1 MGKQYKG
8 AGFELS
14 FVFRATKQRGDQDG
28 QRDGKRDDKNT
39 SIRMTRTK
47 AVVTLAVLFLLA
59 SAAGTP
65 TFAAEDVEVK
75 TNDALAELAQQ
86 MISTEGVLENVTMNT
101 TGGVTDLT
109 PLSGLKHIK
118 NSGLYIQETSNL
130 VSLAPL
136 ENLEVVDDRLWIML
150 NGALTDISLPSLTE
164 VGFDLGILYNEAL
177 ANISL
182 PSLTEV
188 GMVLMI
194 DDNDGRTSFDFP
206 SLESGRIF
214 LLPDSLR
221 DWGYVAMDAEKAGT
235 DLSLPAFPEVVTVF
249 LVKVTTNEELAELAQ
264 QMISADGVLENFT
277 ISITGGVTD
286 LTPLSGLKHIKNGGL
301 EVTNATNLVSLAPL
315 ENLEVIDGNFTIGL
329 DKTLTEISLPS
340 LTEVGGTLGIMKNT
354 ALTAISLP
362 SLTEVGEH
370 LLITENAALTAISL
384 PSLTEVGGYLGI
396 YNNAALTAISLPWL
410 TEVGEH
416 LLITKNAALTDI
428 SLPLLTEVGGNLKI
442 AENAALTGI
451 SLPSLTE
458 VGGYLGISYNAALTD
473 LSLPLLTEVAKL
485 ILLKENDALASLDF
499 PSL

>member
-1 MGKQYKG
+1 MG
-8 AGFELS
+8 
-14 FVFRATKQRGDQDG
+14 RATKQRGDQDG

-39 SIRMTRTK
+39 STRMTRTK
-47 AVVTLAVLFLLA
+47 AVVTLALLFLLA

-75 TNDALAELAQQ
+75 TNDALAALAQQ
-86 MISTEGVLENVTMNT
+86 MISTEGVLENVAMNITGGVTNLTPLSGLKHIKNGNLTISGTSNLVSLAPLENLEVVDGDLYVEDNEALTKISLPSLTEVGGDLSIYDNAALTAISLPSLTEVGGSLEEFGNKRPTSLSLPNLGTVGNDFSVVGFSWKGAQTFLANFSAALVGGDFDVGVDVLNNEELAELAQQMISADGVLENVTMNT

-177 ANISL
+177 AIISL

-221 DWGYVAMDAEKAGT
+221 DWGYVAMDAEKAGGSPGLGRKLLGGSCPSSF
-235 DLSLPAFPEVVTVF
+235 LSCQPPQHLH
-249 LVKVTTNEELAELAQ
+249 
-264 QMISADGVLENFT
+264 
-277 ISITGGVTD
+277 
-286 LTPLSGLKHIKNGGL
+286 PL
-301 EVTNATNLVSLAPL
+301 
-315 ENLEVIDGNFTIGL
+315 
-329 DKTLTEISLPS
+329 
-340 LTEVGGTLGIMKNT
+340 
-354 ALTAISLP
+354 
-362 SLTEVGEH
+362 H
-370 LLITENAALTAISL
+370 LLPHHYHHL
-384 PSLTEVGGYLGI
+384 PHRLLLHPYL
-396 YNNAALTAISLPWL
+396 LPCL
-410 TEVGEH
+410 YPY
-416 LLITKNAALTDI
+416 LFLCPCPSSCPCPFL
-428 SLPLLTEVGGNLKI
+428 SCQLPQH
-442 AENAALTGI
+442 
-451 SLPSLTE
+451 
-458 VGGYLGISYNAALTD
+458 
-473 LSLPLLTEVAKL
+473 
-485 ILLKENDALASLDF
+485 
-499 PSL
+499 